1 MGGTGWDI
9 RQTLLATPLRN
20 GLGERKP
27 DAESV
32 TLPIASRF
40 HVSIAFHMNSQG
52 SIVAVVFGLAIIWA
66 VLRDAFET
74 VVLPRRVTR
83 QFKLTAWFYRRT
95 WIPWAR
101 VARRIKTTS
110 RQQNFLGYFGPLSL
124 ILLLGFWAA
133 GLILGFALIQFGIGG
148 HEQLNQEPL
157 TFGRILYHS
166 GETFFTLGYGD
177 IVPTSGAAR
186 ALSVIE
192 AGMGFA
198 FLGVVIGYIPV
209 VYSSF
214 SRREIQ
220 ISMLDARA
228 GSPPTAAELLVRLAG
243 RSEDPGVDQKVLDE
257 VLRDWERWA
266 SELLESLISYPVLT
280 FFRSQHSNQSWLG
293 ALTTILDVTS
303 LVLTGIE
310 GVHPGQAKLTF
321 AMARHAAVD
330 LAQVVN
336 ARYDAAAVD
345 RLPEAELGALGEALA
360 AAGLRLKSDA
370 AAREKLTKLR
380 AMYEPYVHAIARN
393 LMLTLPPWRHPEK
406 LRDNWQAGPW
416 DRLVQARGLAILG
429 QKPRPTPAQGAG
441 EDHF

>member
-1 MGGTGWDI
+1 MTWHGSVV
-9 RQTLLATPLRN
+9 AT
-20 GLGERKP
+20 
-27 DAESV
+27 
-32 TLPIASRF
+32 I
-40 HVSIAFHMNSQG
+40 
-52 SIVAVVFGLAIIWA
+52 FGVAIIWV

-83 QFKLTAWFYRRT
+83 HFKLTAWFYRRT
-95 WIPWAR
+95 WIPWRKLAGHIS
-101 VARRIKTTS
+101 VAS

-133 GLILGFALIQFGIGG
+133 GLIFGFALTQYGFGG
-148 HEQLNQEPL
+148 HEQLNKEPL
-157 TFGRILYHS
+157 TFGRIIYHS

-177 IVPTSGAAR
+177 IVPTSGVAR

-209 VYSSF
+209 VYASF

-228 GSPPTAAELLVRLAG
+228 GSPPTAVELLLRLAG
-243 RSEDPGVDQKVLDE
+243 RSEDPGVDQRVLDE

-266 SELLESLISYPVLT
+266 AELLESQISYPALA
-280 FFRSQHSNQSWLG
+280 FFRSQHSNQSWLA

-310 GVHPGQAKLTF
+310 GVQPGQAKLTF

-336 ARYDAAAVD
+336 ARHDPDAPD
-345 RLPEAELGALGEALA
+345 RLPEAELDGLRVALLA
-360 AAGLRLKSDA
+360 GGLRLRSD
-370 AAREKLTKLR
+370 E
-380 AMYEPYVHAIARN
+380 
-393 LMLTLPPWRHPEK
+393 
-406 LRDNWQAGPW
+406 
-416 DRLVQARGLAILG
+416 
-429 QKPRPTPAQGAG
+429 
-441 EDHF
+441 

>member
-1 MGGTGWDI
+1 MSWHINIFTM
-9 RQTLLATPLRN
+9 LA
-20 GLGERKP
+20 G
-27 DAESV
+27 
-32 TLPIASRF
+32 I
-40 HVSIAFHMNSQG
+40 
-52 SIVAVVFGLAIIWA
+52 AIIWV

-74 VVLPRRVTR
+74 VVLPRRVLR
-83 QFKLTAWFYRRT
+83 HFQLTAWFYRRT
-95 WIPWAR
+95 WIPW
-101 VARRIKTTS
+101 RRIAEHIKTTS

-133 GLILGFALIQFGIGG
+133 GLILGFALIQHGIGG
-148 HEQLNQEPL
+148 HEQLSKEPM

-177 IVPTSGAAR
+177 IVPTSGTAR

-243 RSEDPGVDQKVLDE
+243 RSEDRGMEQTVLDE

-266 SELLESLISYPVLT
+266 AELLESQISYPALT

-293 ALTTILDVTS
+293 ALTTMLDVTA
-303 LVLTGIE
+303 LVMVGIE

-336 ARYDAAAVD
+336 ARYDPAAGD
-345 RLPEAELGALGEALA
+345 RLPAAEFESLRESLA
-360 AAGLRLKSDA
+360 AAGLRLKADDA
-370 AAREKLTKLR
+370 GREKLAKLR
-380 AMYEPYVHAIARN
+380 SMYEPYVHSIGRN
-393 LMLTLPPWRHPEK
+393 MMLALPPWRYASKP
-406 LRDNWQAGPW
+406 RDNWQAGPW
-416 DRLVQARGLAILG
+416 DRLIQARGLGSIGRA
-429 QKPRPTPAQGAG
+429 PAV

>member
-1 MGGTGWDI
+1 MNSHDSIVGTG
-9 RQTLLATPLRN
+9 
-20 GLGERKP
+20 
-27 DAESV
+27 
-32 TLPIASRF
+32 
-40 HVSIAFHMNSQG
+40 
-52 SIVAVVFGLAIIWA
+52 FGLIIIWV
-66 VLRDAFET
+66 VLLDAFET

-83 QFKLTAWFYRRT
+83 HFKLTAWFYRRT
-95 WIPWAR
+95 WIPWR
-101 VARRIKTTS
+101 NIARRIKTTS

-124 ILLLGFWAA
+124 ILLLGFWAT
-133 GLILGFALIQFGIGG
+133 GLIFGFGLVQYGIGG

-157 TFGRILYHS
+157 TFGKIIYHS

-177 IVPTSGAAR
+177 IVPTSGGAR

-209 VYSSF
+209 VYASF

-228 GSPPTAAELLVRLAG
+228 GSPPSAVELLVRLAG
-243 RSEDPGVDQKVLDE
+243 RSDDPGVEQKVLDE

-266 SELLESLISYPVLT
+266 GELLESHISYPVLS

-293 ALTTILDVTS
+293 ALTTMLDVTS

-336 ARYDAAAVD
+336 ARYDSAAAE
-345 RLPEAELGALGEALA
+345 RLSEADLMALREALA
-360 AAGLRLKSDA
+360 AAGLRLRSDEYG
-370 AAREKLTKLR
+370 RDKLAKLR
-380 AMYEPYVHAIARN
+380 SMYEPYVHSTARN
-393 LMLTLPPWRHPEK
+393 LMLTLPSWRHEPK
-406 LRDNWQAGPW
+406 TRDNWQAGPW
-416 DRLVQARGLAILG
+416 DRLIQARGLGTLAAGPRVQG
-429 QKPRPTPAQGAG
+429 QVQAG

>member
-1 MGGTGWDI
+1 MI
-9 RQTLLATPLRN
+9 
-20 GLGERKP
+20 
-27 DAESV
+27 
-32 TLPIASRF
+32 
-40 HVSIAFHMNSQG
+40 
-52 SIVAVVFGLAIIWA
+52 FGLIIIWM
-66 VLRDAFET
+66 VLLDAFET

-83 QFKLTAWFYRRT
+83 HFRLTAWFYRQT
-95 WIPWAR
+95 WIPWR
-101 VARRIKTTS
+101 NVARRIKTVS

-124 ILLLGFWAA
+124 ILLLGFWAM
-133 GLILGFALIQFGIGG
+133 GLIFGFSLLQYGIGG
-148 HEQLNQEPL
+148 HEQLSNEPL
-157 TFGRILYHS
+157 TYGRILYHS

-177 IVPTSGAAR
+177 IVPISAGAR

-228 GSPPTAAELLVRLAG
+228 GSPPSAAELLLRLAG
-243 RSEDPGVDQKVLDE
+243 RSDDPGVDQKVLDE
-257 VLRDWERWA
+257 VLREWERWSA
-266 SELLESLISYPVLT
+266 ELLESHISYPVLS
-280 FFRSQHSNQSWLG
+280 FFRSQHSNQSWVG
-293 ALTTILDVTS
+293 ALTTMLDVTS

-336 ARYDAAAVD
+336 ARYDSGAPD
-345 RLPEAELGALGEALA
+345 RLVDADLAELRQALT
-360 AAGLRLKSDA
+360 AAGLRLRNDEYA
-370 AAREKLTKLR
+370 QDKLAKLR
-380 AMYEPYVHAIARN
+380 SMYEPYVHSTARN
-393 LMLTLPPWRHPEK
+393 LMLSLPPWRFTVK
-406 LRDNWQAGPW
+406 SRDNWQAGPW
-416 DRLVQARGLAILG
+416 DRLIQAKGLGALG
-429 QKPRPTPAQGAG
+429 GKSPSPSPQQTV

>member
-1 MGGTGWDI
+1 
-9 RQTLLATPLRN
+9 
-20 GLGERKP
+20 
-27 DAESV
+27 
-32 TLPIASRF
+32 
-40 HVSIAFHMNSQG
+40 MNLHG
-52 SIVAVVFGLAIIWA
+52 SIVGTVFGLIIIWV
-66 VLRDAFET
+66 VLLDAFET

-83 QFKLTAWFYRRT
+83 HFKLTAWFYRRT
-95 WIPWAR
+95 WIPWR
-101 VARRIKTTS
+101 GIARRIKTAS

-124 ILLLGFWAA
+124 ILLLAFWAA
-133 GLILGFALIQFGIGG
+133 GLIFGFALIQYGIGG
-148 HEQLNQEPL
+148 HEQLNREPL
-157 TFGRILYHS
+157 TFGRIIYHS

-177 IVPTSGAAR
+177 IVPTSGGAR

-209 VYSSF
+209 VYASF

-228 GSPPTAAELLVRLAG
+228 GSPPSAAELLVRLAG
-243 RSEDPGVDQKVLDE
+243 RSEDPGVDQRVLDE

-266 SELLESLISYPVLT
+266 AELLESHISYPVLS
-280 FFRSQHSNQSWLG
+280 FFRSQHSNQSWVG
-293 ALTTILDVTS
+293 ALTTMLDVTS

-336 ARYDAAAVD
+336 ARYDPGAAE
-345 RLPEAELGALGEALA
+345 RLTEPELNALREALK
-360 AAGLRLKSDA
+360 AAGLQLRSDEYA
-370 AAREKLTKLR
+370 GNKVAKLR
-380 AMYEPYVHAIARN
+380 SMYEPYVNSIARN
-393 LMLTLPPWRHPEK
+393 LMLTLPLWRYEQK
-406 LRDNWQAGPW
+406 TRDNWQAGPW
-416 DRLVQARGLAILG
+416 DRLIQARGLGALG
-429 QKPRPTPAQGAG
+429 AKPQERVAVPTV

>member
-1 MGGTGWDI
+1 MSAVI
-9 RQTLLATPLRN
+9 L
-20 GLGERKP
+20 GL
-27 DAESV
+27 V
-32 TLPIASRF
+32 LVWI
-40 HVSIAFHMNSQG
+40 
-52 SIVAVVFGLAIIWA
+52 

-74 VVLPRRVTR
+74 VVLPRRVAHR
-83 QFKLTAWFYRRT
+83 FFQLTAWFYRHT
-95 WIPWAR
+95 WIPWRRIAE
-101 VARRIKTTS
+101 RIKTTS

-133 GLILGFALIQFGIGG
+133 GLILGFALIQYGIGG
-148 HEQLNQEPL
+148 HEQLSNEPL

-186 ALSVIE
+186 ALSVVE

-220 ISMLDARA
+220 ISIMDARA

-243 RSEDPGVDQKVLDE
+243 RSEDQGVVDQKVFDE
-257 VLRDWERWA
+257 VLRDWECWA
-266 SELLESLISYPVLT
+266 SELLESQISYPALT
-280 FFRSQHSNQSWLG
+280 FFRSQHSNQSWLA
-293 ALTTILDVTS
+293 ALTTMLDVTS

-330 LAQVVN
+330 LSQVVL
-336 ARYDAAAVD
+336 ARYDPAAAD
-345 RLPEAELGALGEALA
+345 RLPEAEFNALREALA
-360 AAGLRLKSDA
+360 TAGLQLKSDA
-370 AAREKLTKLR
+370 AAREKLAKLR
-380 AMYEPYVHAIARN
+380 SMYEPYVYAISRN
-393 LMLTLPPWRHPEK
+393 LMMTLPAWRNREK
-406 LRDNWQAGPW
+406 MRDNWQAGPW
-416 DRLVQARGLAILG
+416 DRLIQARGLAILG
-429 QKPRPTPAQGAG
+429 QRPGVGSAPPGDA
-441 EDHF
+441 DHF